1 MMKFAKAVGSFIL
14 SIVLFAITC
23 VALGFWWSIAT
34 RAFQLGSF

>member
-1 MMKFAKAVGSFIL
+1 MIRFAKSVGSFIL
-14 SIVLFAITC
+14 SVALFAVTC

>member
-14 SIVLFAITC
+14 SAGLFVITC

-34 RAFQLGSF
+34 RAFQFGNF

>member
-1 MMKFAKAVGSFIL
+1 MMKFVKAVGSFIL
-14 SIVLFAITC
+14 SIALFAITC